1 MLQAIV
7 IAVAPDR
14 AVFAV
19 EDRGGLCAVFCQH
32 SGPMVRPGDVLQG
45 DVLARG
51 ARRLQHQQGVVG
63 AVGDTGPLSRAQ
75 ALALLASGSA

>member
-7 IAVAPDR
+7 IGVAPDR
-14 AVFAV
+14 AAFAV

-32 SGPMVRPGDVLQG
+32 TGPVVNAGDVLQG

-51 ARRLQHQQGVVG
+51 ARRLQHAQGIVG

-75 ALALLASGSA
+75 ALALLAPGSA